1 MRPKLTILLVLL
13 ILLPAIL
20 VTSLGIRLAYHEREQ
35 ISLRFE
41 EFLLE
46 NLGDVDHGIVQ
57 VTSRWETELLQA
69 LSVPDVT
76 ARALKNLSRS
86 HTRIRQAFL
95 LDPQGKLIYPLPS
108 ERASSS
114 ELDFL
119 EGASDLI
126 LRKELVAFPGT
137 EASAVFQ
144 GWYSWYWGRDIRTLF
159 WLRNS
164 EGQIL
169 GAEIETVLLVSD
181 IINALP
187 VTQTSSESELSA
199 GLVDRTR
206 LLNSRGEIIYQW
218 GQLELQENASPV
230 TRIQLSRP
238 LSAWSL
244 EHYRTDNAESIAGRG
259 VLMTIISSSLALALV
274 LVGFGV
280 FLYRENS
287 RELREAARRVS
298 FVNQVSHELKTPLTN
313 IRLYAELLD
322 RRLDENDSR
331 ARGYA
336 GIIVSES
343 RRLSRLI
350 GNVLSFGR
358 QREKKL
364 TLHRRAGSIDNVLEA
379 VLEQFQPS
387 LRAAGVVV
395 QTDLQAR
402 GVVSLDAD
410 VLEQILG
417 NLISNVEKYAA
428 SGKKLILAT
437 QQLDEITTLTVEDR
451 GPGVPDSERTRI
463 FEPFYRIDDSL
474 VEGVSGT
481 GIGLSIARDLA
492 RLHGGDLKILP
503 CENGGKFELTLLTS
517 DPSIGEGQ

>member
-1 MRPKLTILLVLL
+1 MKPKLSILLALL

-20 VTSLGIRLAYHEREQ
+20 VTILGIRLAYHEQEQ
-35 ISLRFE
+35 TRLRFE
-41 EFLLE
+41 HLHLE
-46 NLGDVDHGIVQ
+46 HLGDVDNGIVQ

-69 LSVPDVT
+69 LSVSDVNAMT
-76 ARALKNLSRS
+76 LKNLSRN
-86 HTRIRQAFL
+86 HARIRQAFL

-108 ERASSS
+108 EHASSS

-119 EGASDLI
+119 DGASELI
-126 LRKELVAFPGT
+126 LRKELVALPGT
-137 EASAVFQ
+137 EASAVPQ

-159 WLRNS
+159 WLHTS

-187 VTQTSSESELSA
+187 VTQTSSESDLST
-199 GLVDRTR
+199 GLLDRTR

-218 GQLELQENASPV
+218 GRLEVPEDTSPAS
-230 TRIQLSRP
+230 RIQLSRP

-244 EHYRTDNAESIAGRG
+244 ELYRSDGAGSIAGRG
-259 VLMTIISSSLALALV
+259 VLMTIIASSLALALV
-274 LVGFGV
+274 FVGFGI

-287 RELREAARRVS
+287 RELRESARRVS

-322 RRLDENDSR
+322 RRIDEDDSQ

-350 GNVLSFGR
+350 GNVLSLGR
-358 QREKKL
+358 QREKRL
-364 TLHRRAGSIDNVLEA
+364 TLHRRAGCIDSVIEG
-379 VLEQFQPS
+379 VLEQFRPA
-387 LRAAGVVV
+387 LRTSGIAVL
-395 QTDLQAR
+395 TDLQAI
-402 GVVSLDAD
+402 GNVSLDAD
-410 VLEQILG
+410 LLEQVLG

-428 SGKKLILAT
+428 SGEQLAIASR
-437 QQLDEITTLTVEDR
+437 QRDGVTTLTVEDR
-451 GPGVPDSERTRI
+451 GPGIPDSEKARV
-463 FEPFYRIDDSL
+463 FEPFYRINTSL

-492 RLHGGDLKILP
+492 RLHGGDLKLMP
-503 CENGGKFELTLLTS
+503 SEMGAKFELTLFTPDMNL
-517 DPSIGEGQ
+517 GE